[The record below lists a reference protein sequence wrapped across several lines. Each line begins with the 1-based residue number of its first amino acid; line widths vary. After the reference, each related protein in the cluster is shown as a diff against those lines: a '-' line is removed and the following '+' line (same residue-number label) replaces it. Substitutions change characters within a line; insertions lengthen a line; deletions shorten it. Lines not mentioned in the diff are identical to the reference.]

1 MHRPKKLDEKPYL
14 TQIRYTSFINHD
26 ILSQIKQPDNEH
38 ILVFFFLC
46 RKFFSRC
53 FLIVKIHFLYII
65 TFMQKFVSRAS
76 FHIVRGRWIKQVI
89 YVFQNELLGKVV
101 LPLLE
106 VVVVVVAVG
115 VVVVVVHFNVLCL
128 QAGFFICYCCCCL

>member
-1 MHRPKKLDEKPYL
+1 
-14 TQIRYTSFINHD
+14 
-26 ILSQIKQPDNEH
+26 
-38 ILVFFFLC
+38 
-46 RKFFSRC
+46 
-53 FLIVKIHFLYII
+53 
-65 TFMQKFVSRAS
+65 MQKFVSRAS
-76 FHIVRGRWIKQVI
+76 FHIVRGRCIKQVI

-106 VVVVVVAVG
+106 VVVAVAVG

>member
-1 MHRPKKLDEKPYL
+1 
-14 TQIRYTSFINHD
+14 
-26 ILSQIKQPDNEH
+26 
-38 ILVFFFLC
+38 
-46 RKFFSRC
+46 
-53 FLIVKIHFLYII
+53 
-65 TFMQKFVSRAS
+65 MQKFVSRAS

-106 VVVVVVAVG
+106 VVVVVAVAVAVAVG

>member
-1 MHRPKKLDEKPYL
+1 
-14 TQIRYTSFINHD
+14 
-26 ILSQIKQPDNEH
+26 
-38 ILVFFFLC
+38 
-46 RKFFSRC
+46 
-53 FLIVKIHFLYII
+53 
-65 TFMQKFVSRAS
+65 MQKFVSRAS

-106 VVVVVVAVG
+106 VVVAVAVAVG
-115 VVVVVVHFNVLCL
+115 VVVVVHFNVLCL

>member
-1 MHRPKKLDEKPYL
+1 
-14 TQIRYTSFINHD
+14 
-26 ILSQIKQPDNEH
+26 
-38 ILVFFFLC
+38 
-46 RKFFSRC
+46 
-53 FLIVKIHFLYII
+53 
-65 TFMQKFVSRAS
+65 MQKFVSRAS

-106 VVVVVVAVG
+106 VVVAVAVAVG

>member
-1 MHRPKKLDEKPYL
+1 
-14 TQIRYTSFINHD
+14 
-26 ILSQIKQPDNEH
+26 
-38 ILVFFFLC
+38 
-46 RKFFSRC
+46 
-53 FLIVKIHFLYII
+53 
-65 TFMQKFVSRAS
+65 MQKFVSRAS

-106 VVVVVVAVG
+106 VVVVVVAVAVAVG
-115 VVVVVVHFNVLCL
+115 VVVVVVVVVVHFNVLCL

>member
-1 MHRPKKLDEKPYL
+1 
-14 TQIRYTSFINHD
+14 
-26 ILSQIKQPDNEH
+26 
-38 ILVFFFLC
+38 
-46 RKFFSRC
+46 
-53 FLIVKIHFLYII
+53 
-65 TFMQKFVSRAS
+65 MQKFVSRAS

-106 VVVVVVAVG
+106 VVVVVVVAVAVAVG
-115 VVVVVVHFNVLCL
+115 VVVVVVVHFNVLCL

>member
-1 MHRPKKLDEKPYL
+1 
-14 TQIRYTSFINHD
+14 
-26 ILSQIKQPDNEH
+26 
-38 ILVFFFLC
+38 
-46 RKFFSRC
+46 
-53 FLIVKIHFLYII
+53 
-65 TFMQKFVSRAS
+65 MQKFVSRAS

-106 VVVVVVAVG
+106 VVVVVAVAVAVAVG
-115 VVVVVVHFNVLCL
+115 VVVVVVVVHFNVLCL

>member
-1 MHRPKKLDEKPYL
+1 
-14 TQIRYTSFINHD
+14 
-26 ILSQIKQPDNEH
+26 
-38 ILVFFFLC
+38 
-46 RKFFSRC
+46 
-53 FLIVKIHFLYII
+53 
-65 TFMQKFVSRAS
+65 MQKFVSRAS

-106 VVVVVVAVG
+106 VVVVAVG
-115 VVVVVVHFNVLCL
+115 VVVVIVVVVVHFNVLCL

>member
-1 MHRPKKLDEKPYL
+1 
-14 TQIRYTSFINHD
+14 
-26 ILSQIKQPDNEH
+26 
-38 ILVFFFLC
+38 
-46 RKFFSRC
+46 
-53 FLIVKIHFLYII
+53 
-65 TFMQKFVSRAS
+65 MQKFVSRAS

-106 VVVVVVAVG
+106 VVVVVAVAVAVAVG
-115 VVVVVVHFNVLCL
+115 VVVVVVVHFNVLCL

>member
-1 MHRPKKLDEKPYL
+1 
-14 TQIRYTSFINHD
+14 
-26 ILSQIKQPDNEH
+26 
-38 ILVFFFLC
+38 
-46 RKFFSRC
+46 
-53 FLIVKIHFLYII
+53 
-65 TFMQKFVSRAS
+65 MQKFVSRAS

-106 VVVVVVAVG
+106 VVVVVAVAVA
-115 VVVVVVHFNVLCL
+115 VAVVVVVHFNVLCL